1 MNQFSRD
8 LGMLVGHELQILLG
22 NGKKVKGVLS
32 GVQDDYLVM
41 ESEKEIVYHNLKNIK
56 GFQRN
61 TKQLKTQSTLMTSY
75 NEMSLKDVL
84 KTLHQQ
90 WVSIN
95 SDNDDEYS
103 GILGSVE
110 DDYIILIGK
119 DEQIYLNIAYI
130 KNIVRVNEAAM
141 QAKNSNGDSKNQ
153 SNENNSNSRGSR
165 GAGVNSIF
173 GGRS

>member
-8 LGMLVGHELQILLG
+8 LSLLVGNELQILLG

-41 ESEKEIVYHNLKNIK
+41 ESDKEIVYHNLKNIK

-61 TKQLKTQSTLMTSY
+61 KKQVKSSSMLMTSY

-95 SDNDDEYS
+95 GDNDDEYS
-103 GILGSVE
+103 GILGSIE
-110 DDYIILIGK
+110 DEYIILIGK

-130 KNIVRVNEAAM
+130 KNIVRVNEAA
-141 QAKNSNGDSKNQ
+141 QNDSDG
-153 SNENNSNSRGSR
+153 NNNKSSSSSSSKGRSGMD
-165 GAGVNSIF
+165 SIF